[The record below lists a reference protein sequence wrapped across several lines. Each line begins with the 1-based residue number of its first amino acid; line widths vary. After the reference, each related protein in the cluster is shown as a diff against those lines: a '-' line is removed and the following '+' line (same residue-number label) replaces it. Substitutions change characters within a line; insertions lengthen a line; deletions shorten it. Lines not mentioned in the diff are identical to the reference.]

1 MVMTPL
7 PLYPIL
13 SVGGEGMMER
23 ALKEVG
29 LKKAGAGQL
38 AAAKLSVAEL
48 ERLLSAEFPE
58 MFHPASGWVIEAVWH
73 RGSVVRKRFDAQ
85 SLRPGG
91 TIAGTTTM
99 AIADFAIYI
108 AVLASIGWVPLTV
121 TTNLNINFLKKPAPR
136 DLLAEA
142 RLIKL
147 GKRLAVGEIDIRSEG
162 DDDLVAHAT
171 ATYSIPPQTVK

>member
-1 MVMTPL
+1 
-7 PLYPIL
+7 
-13 SVGGEGMMER
+13 MER
-23 ALKEVG
+23 ASKAGVKTVEVG
-29 LKKAGAGQL
+29 PS

-58 MFHPASGWVIEAVWH
+58 MFNATGGWVIEDVWH
-73 RGSVVRKRFDAQ
+73 RGCRVRKRFDAQ

-108 AVLASIGWVPLTV
+108 AILASIGWVPLTV
-121 TTNLNINFLKKPAPR
+121 TTNLNINFLKKPEPR

-142 RLIKL
+142 SLIKL
-147 GKRLAVGEIDIRSEG
+147 GKRLAVGEIAIRSEG